1 MPNIRKKIQSSPLK
15 VLHLCG
21 GSLTSGATQGALA
34 LHQSLLNLGVESSL
48 MFSKGE
54 NTTNTQNA
62 YPFFKSALTRNLFDT
77 SVKWIEPAILKN
89 EAKRKVRGLSI
100 GMIGHPF
107 SLKKDI
113 IQAAD
118 VIHLHWINSR
128 FLRIKA
134 IQHFKKPIVWTMR
147 DAWPY
152 TGGCHYT
159 NDCTRYRVGCGE
171 CPLMETFDAQDRT
184 NQVIQ
189 TKQNFLPKNIRYIA
203 LSNWTAEQARSS
215 YLLKNESIE
224 VIQNCINELYLSP
237 AKPPQAAA
245 LKQFNLPQDKV
256 IVLAGAVR
264 IDSKYKGYTEVLPAL
279 SAPDASNI
287 HLVTFGRISES
298 LKNQIAIPSTH
309 LGSIASPQE
318 LKALYHSA
326 NLFIAPSTQ
335 EAFGKTLA
343 EAGASGLPV
352 ICYDA
357 GGPKDII
364 QHGVTGLKVPLND
377 VKAFAHATISL
388 AQDIEQQKLM
398 GSAAIKHIADNYSPM
413 IVAKKYM
420 ELYQDLKHNCHNT

>member
-1 MPNIRKKIQSSPLK
+1 MKI
-15 VLHLCG
+15 LHLCG
-21 GSLTSGATQGALA
+21 GSLESGATRGALA
-34 LHQSLLNLGVESSL
+34 LHQSLLDLGVESSL
-48 MFSKGE
+48 IFSKGE

-62 YPFFKSALTRNLFDT
+62 SPFFKSPLTRQLFDK
-77 SVKWIEPAILKN
+77 SLKWIEPAILKH

-107 SLKKDI
+107 LLKKDI

-128 FLRIKA
+128 FLRIKV

-159 NDCTRYRVGCGE
+159 NDCMRYRVGCGE
-171 CPLMETFDAQDRT
+171 CPLVGTLDTKDRT

-189 TKQNFLPKNIRYIA
+189 DKQNCLPRGIRYIA

-215 YLLKNESIE
+215 YLLKDESIE
-224 VIQNCINELYLSP
+224 VIENCINELYLSP
-237 AKPPQAAA
+237 SDSTQTAARE
-245 LKQFNLPQDKV
+245 QFNLPKDKV
-256 IVLAGAVR
+256 IILAGAVR

-279 SAPDASNI
+279 SAPNASNI

-298 LKNQIAIPSTH
+298 LKNQITIPSTH
-309 LGSIASPQE
+309 LGSISSSQE
-318 LKALYHSA
+318 LKALYYAA

-357 GGPKDII
+357 GGPKDIVI
-364 QHGVTGLKVPLND
+364 HEVTGLKIPLND
-377 VKAFAHATISL
+377 TNTFAHATISL
-388 AQDIEQQKLM
+388 AQNREQQQRM
-398 GSAAIKHIADNYSPM
+398 GRAAIKHIANNFSPI

-420 ELYQDLKHNCHNT
+420 ELYQRLEA